1 MNANA
6 SNASSPKG
14 MNTTEMGY
22 EDPVVHENLGFEAE
36 SNRRQ
41 LCWKQIGVWGS
52 STCEKLAQ
60 VSHCHDCAVYTA
72 AGAQL
77 LHRAMPMAYRS
88 QQTADIASVAKPYDS
103 SQMFSVLIF
112 RLAQEWLALPA
123 GLCQQILAPLSFHTL
138 PHRSNDTLL
147 GIVNVRGQLLLKV
160 SLLNILG
167 LNQASLKLE
176 KSHLPEGRL
185 LESTQLESTQL
196 ESTQIYPRMVVV
208 AKAAE
213 TGEVDTWVFDVDE
226 LHGIHSLA
234 FGQLE
239 AAAAGVSC
247 AVESCTR
254 YVFSW
259 HGQPVNFL
267 NDVRLFEA
275 LRQQAL

>member
-1 MNANA
+1 V
-6 SNASSPKG
+6 KG
-14 MNTTEMGY
+14 INVPETSH
-22 EDPVVHENLGFEAE
+22 EDPGFKAESAE

-52 STCEKLAQ
+52 STCDKLTQ
-60 VSHCHDCAVYTA
+60 VAHCHDCAVYTA

-77 LHRAMPMAYRS
+77 LQRAMPMAYRS
-88 QQTADIASVAKPYDS
+88 QQTADIALVAKPYDS

-123 GLCQQILAPLSFHTL
+123 GLCQQILAPISFHTL

-167 LNQASLKLE
+167 LNQASSKLE
-176 KSHLPEGRL
+176 KSHLPEGHL
-185 LESTQLESTQL
+185 PEGSSLESTQV
-196 ESTQIYPRMVVV
+196 YPRMVVV
-208 AKAAE
+208 TKAAE

-226 LHGIHSLA
+226 LHGIHSIA

>member
-1 MNANA
+1 MR
-6 SNASSPKG
+6 G
-14 MNTTEMGY
+14 MNTTEMGH
-22 EDPVVHENLGFEAE
+22 EDPVVHEDPDIKAE
-36 SNRRQ
+36 SNSRQ

-60 VSHCHDCAVYTA
+60 VAHCHDCAVYTT

-77 LHRAMPMAYRS
+77 FQRAVPREYQV
-88 QQTADIASVAKPYDS
+88 QQTAQIAAIRKPYDS

-123 GLCQQILAPLSFHTL
+123 GLCQQILAPISFHTL

-167 LNQASLKLE
+167 LNQASSNLE
-176 KSHLPEGRL
+176 KSYLPEGSL
-185 LESTQLESTQL
+185 LESTQV
-196 ESTQIYPRMVVV
+196 YPRMVVV
-208 AKAAE
+208 AKATE
-213 TGEVDTWVFDVDE
+213 TGEIDTWVFDVDE
-226 LHGIHSLA
+226 LHGIHSIA

-239 AAAAGVSC
+239 AAAAGVSG
-247 AVESCTR
+247 AAEACTR